1 MKGALG
7 RAPALKGKLGA
18 LREALRGKLGA
29 LGNGAPAIR
38 GMGLRVGPWGPNIKR
53 QAGGP

>member
-18 LREALRGKLGA
+18 LRE
-29 LGNGAPAIR
+29 
-38 GMGLRVGPWGPNIKR
+38 GPSIKR
-53 QAGGP
+53 QDGDPREGPQHTEVFAFRVSVG

>member
-18 LREALRGKLGA
+18 LRE
-29 LGNGAPAIR
+29 
-38 GMGLRVGPWGPNIKR
+38 GPSIKR
-53 QAGGP
+53 QDGDPREGPQLTKVFAFRVSVG

>member
-18 LREALRGKLGA
+18 LRE
-29 LGNGAPAIR
+29 
-38 GMGLRVGPWGPNIKR
+38 GPSIKR
-53 QAGGP
+53 QDGDPREGPQHTEVFAFRLSVG